1 MNDISLDKC
10 KECFLYNSCNNCVIR
25 YEREKHDKNEN
36 YTCLIKQELA
46 VRTFKRL
53 LTMSEYVYMKHK
65 IAKVAINKDGIINLY
80 FLTNA
85 Q

>member
-1 MNDISLDKC
+1 M
-10 KECFLYNSCNNCVIR
+10 
-25 YEREKHDKNEN
+25 
-36 YTCLIKQELA
+36 IKQELA
-46 VRTFKRL
+46 LRAFKRL
-53 LTMSEYVYMKHK
+53 LTMSEYIYMKHK

>member
-1 MNDISLDKC
+1 MEIFINA
-10 KECFLYNSCNNCVIR
+10 FLSADRNW
-25 YEREKHDKNEN
+25 REKHDKNEN

-46 VRTFKRL
+46 LRAFKRL
-53 LTMSEYVYMKHK
+53 LTMSEYIYMKHK